1 MDNNELI
8 NSNNSI
14 IFEDTIKTNNHKI
27 ICRLINIGK
36 MYRMILLENEQ
47 TISSIVFTK
56 INEEDAKRASK
67 IALGLIQNMIIR
79 KERERNILNFED

>member
-14 IFEDTIKTNNHKI
+14 IFEDIIKTNNHKI
-27 ICRLINIGK
+27 TCRLINIGK

-56 INEEDAKRASK
+56 INEKDAKRASK

>member
-47 TISSIVFTK
+47 TISSIIFTK
-56 INEEDAKRASK
+56 IDEEAAYAK
-67 IALGLIQNMIIR
+67 IR
-79 KERERNILNFED
+79 EESAKLWKQINK